1 MISIYKSVETISVL
15 ICDLRM
21 FQFSDLSRY
30 RSSLMGIGILGV
42 MLAHYLSWANTA
54 SIIPTAYFRPFT
66 GLVFT
71 EGFLL
76 LSGLGLF
83 YSWQKNSNTK
93 SFYKKRIYRL
103 FIPYML
109 ISFAFI
115 AYSAIISCSPLLDS
129 ILRLLTLKFWIFGND
144 SMWYISVS
152 LALYLAFPF
161 IYQFLFN
168 GKFSFK
174 VKSLIIIFLW
184 ISICYIIHILFTGYY
199 KSVELGFPK
208 IWMFF
213 LGMLLGKYAYSNTR
227 TSKMH
232 IALFCCIVVMAVLSN
247 LSDNNFIKPLG
258 DCLLRL
264 VTIPIVCI
272 LFNITQKWNS
282 FVHNILSWFGKYSLE
297 LYIIHLLVY
306 ESIKFSYKF
315 FNSIS
320 YTSYSRIGGTI
331 SIILAIS
338 TCSIVHNGIN
348 RLLKRQLV

>member
-1 MISIYKSVETISVL
+1 
-15 ICDLRM
+15 M
-21 FQFSDLSRY
+21 FQFSNLSKY
-30 RSSLMGIGILGV
+30 RSALMGIGILGV
-42 MLAHYLSWANTA
+42 MLAHYLSWAKIA
-54 SIIPTAYFRPFT
+54 SIIPTAFFRPFT

-76 LSGLGLF
+76 VSGLGLY
-83 YSWQKNSNTK
+83 YSWQKDSNTK

-115 AYSAIISCSPLLDS
+115 VYSTIISSSSLLES
-129 ILRLLTLKFWIFGND
+129 TLRLLTLKFWIFGND

-161 IYQFLFN
+161 IYRFLFS
-168 GKFSFK
+168 GKMSPH
-174 VKSLIIIFLW
+174 VKCLVLVTLWVSL
-184 ISICYIIHILFTGYY
+184 CYAIHYFFADYY

-213 LGMLLGKYAYSNTR
+213 LGMLLGKFAYSNTK
-227 TSKMH
+227 TSKTH
-232 IALFCCIVVMAVLSN
+232 IALFCCISAMAVLSN
-247 LSDNNFIKPLG
+247 LSDNDFIKPFA

-264 VTIPIVCI
+264 VTIPIVCV

-282 FVHNILSWFGKYSLE
+282 IAHKILGWFGKYSLE
-297 LYIIHLLVY
+297 LYIIHLLAY
-306 ESIKFSYKF
+306 ESIKFSYQF
-315 FNSIS
+315 FSSIP
-320 YTSYSRIGGTI
+320 YTSYSRIGATI
-331 SIILAIS
+331 SIIAAVS
-338 TCSIVHNGIN
+338 TCSFVHNGIN